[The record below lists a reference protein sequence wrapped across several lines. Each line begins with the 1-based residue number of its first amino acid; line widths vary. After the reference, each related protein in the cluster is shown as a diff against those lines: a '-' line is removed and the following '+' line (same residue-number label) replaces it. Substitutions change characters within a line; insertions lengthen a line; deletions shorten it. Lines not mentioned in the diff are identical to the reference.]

1 MNFEVQNFT
10 PWGAQLRRMQPP
22 DIEAVLEIEQRNFRD
37 PWTPRAFLAEI
48 ETTPVA
54 QPLVVEYEGRIIGY
68 VVPWFVADELQIANL
83 TIHEDFRRR
92 GLARQLITHLGEMA
106 RQKGCNLAHLEVR
119 RSNLAARKLY
129 EALGFH
135 TTGERRD
142 YYGPREDALLMSK
155 KLDAVEVE
163 ALERRPEFS
172 LLKSK
177 EKRD

>member
-1 MNFEVQNFT
+1 MILEVQNFT

-22 DIEAVLEIEQRNFRD
+22 DVEAVLEIEQRNFRD
-37 PWTPRAFLAEI
+37 PWTRRAFLAEI

-54 QPLVVEYEGRIIGY
+54 QPLVVEYANRIIGY

-83 TIHEDFRRR
+83 AIHEDFRRR
-92 GLARQLITHLGEMA
+92 GLARQLITHLGERA

-142 YYGPREDALLMSK
+142 YYGPQEDALLMSK
-155 KLDAVEVE
+155 KLDSVEVE
-163 ALERRPEFS
+163 SLERSPEFS
-172 LLKSK
+172 LLKLK
-177 EKRD
+177 ENRD